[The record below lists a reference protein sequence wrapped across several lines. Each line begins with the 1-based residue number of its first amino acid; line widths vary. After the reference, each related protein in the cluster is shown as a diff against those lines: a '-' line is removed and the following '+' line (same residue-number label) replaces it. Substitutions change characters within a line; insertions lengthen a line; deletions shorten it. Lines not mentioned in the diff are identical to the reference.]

1 MSLPLPIIPWTQAH
15 LDEWVAETTPADDGW
30 YAAHRRRVEAEY
42 TAAQEAKRAAQV
54 AEINRVLGRIDEMGI
69 EH

>member
-1 MSLPLPIIPWTQAH
+1 MSERFWFSINGHVVEA
-15 LDEWVAETTPADDGW
+15 PAVDRW

-42 TAAQEAKRAAQV
+42 AAAQEAQRAAQV